1 MKSTM
6 PFMGV
11 NAQNVRQVAKRT
23 FLEWTWETQS
33 EWLEAIIRVWRHA
46 TYREER
52 YAAIQL
58 AEFKPYGH
66 WLDPNALPVIEEMI
80 VSGSWWDFV
89 DVLAT
94 RHMGTLLQN
103 HRNSIRPVILRWAV
117 ADDVWKRRTALL
129 AQLKSKPSTDV
140 GLLLYAVD
148 ASKKEDDFFLRK
160 GIGWAVREYSK
171 TDPQM
176 VLDYVSANSTELST
190 LSKREALKIL
200 LNSGKLDQIP

>member
-1 MKSTM
+1 M

-11 NAQNVRQVAKRT
+11 NAQNVRQAAKRT

-94 RHMGTLLQN
+94 HHMGEPCCRIIAT
-103 HRNSIRPVILRWAV
+103 V
-117 ADDVWKRRTALL
+117 
-129 AQLKSKPSTDV
+129 
-140 GLLLYAVD
+140 
-148 ASKKEDDFFLRK
+148 F
-160 GIGWAVREYSK
+160 VR
-171 TDPQM
+171 
-176 VLDYVSANSTELST
+176 
-190 LSKREALKIL
+190 
-200 LNSGKLDQIP
+200 